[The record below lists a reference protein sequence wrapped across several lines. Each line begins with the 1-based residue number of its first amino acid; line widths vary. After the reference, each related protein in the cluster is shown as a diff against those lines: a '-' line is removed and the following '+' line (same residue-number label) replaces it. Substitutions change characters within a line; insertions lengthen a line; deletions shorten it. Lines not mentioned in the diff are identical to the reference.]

1 VVLGGVAGARH
12 TPRVLA
18 IGLVQLLLLLAALV
32 DVGTALALALHLP
45 AEPAS
50 APLGRVAVGAFVALG
65 VARLI
70 VTVGLAR
77 RAAWSRAGALVVV
90 LLGAADLPHGPLVA
104 LVTLAVL
111 AGRAGGAWFAPPPAP
126 RPEGYGLPFNAFAPP
141 PPPPT
146 PRALPGLVGLSLVS
160 LGLGAAAAWTGPGLL
175 PPAGRDDPLHARA
188 AALLDLRGLCWPSGL
203 LERLAG
209 RAPTPPGGTAPLG
222 SPLEPGEIPRAPD
235 GTPLGPDGQPTLAKP
250 ARAVKD
256 LPGHYRYTDDAGT
269 AHITPDFDSIP
280 ERYRY

>member
-1 VVLGGVAGARH
+1 M
-12 TPRVLA
+12 LA
-18 IGLVQLLLLLAALV
+18 IGLVQLLLLLAALL

-45 AEPAS
+45 AEPAA
-50 APLGRVAVGAFVALG
+50 APLGRVAVGHLVALG
-65 VARLI
+65 VARLL
-70 VTVGLAR
+70 VTLGLAR

-90 LLGAADLPHGPLVA
+90 LVGAVDLPHGPLVA

-126 RPEGYGLPFNAFAPP
+126 RPEGYGLPRNAFAPP
-141 PPPPT
+141 PPPPP
-146 PRALPGLVGLSLVS
+146 PRALPGLAAVSLVS
-160 LGLGAAAAWTGPGLL
+160 LGLGVAAGWAGPQLL

-188 AALLDLRGLCWPSGL
+188 AALLDLRGLAWPSGL

-209 RAPTPPGGTAPLG
+209 RAPTAPGAAPLE
-222 SPLEPGEIPRAPD
+222 SGEIPRAPD

-250 ARAVKD
+250 ARAVPG
-256 LPGHYRYTDDAGT
+256 LPGHYRYTDDRGT